1 MASNNNVLGLIF
13 ANMHDNSMEGLTQKR
28 TTGSVL
34 FGGRYRLID
43 FPLSNMVNSGI
54 NEVGVITKKNYQSLM
69 DHLGSGKEWDLIG
82 KNSGLKLFPP
92 YGNSESVL
100 YSGRLEAL
108 KGIVGYIENTSAEY
122 VVMSDCDAPMTIDYK
137 PIIKAHAEKDA
148 DITAVYTVGSLYK
161 TGTIFSMDDTGRVV
175 DVMINPEL
183 DGNCNISLNT
193 FVVKKSLL
201 VQIIK
206 EATSRG
212 LVSFERSVL
221 QDGKDQLKIYGYEFN
236 GYTSRINDINS
247 YYEANMQLLDRT
259 KRTALFTNEKPIYT
273 KIKDSCPTKFG
284 LESKVKNS
292 LIADGCIIEGTVEN
306 SIIFR
311 GVKIAK
317 GSVVKDSII
326 MQDSVIGSDCSLSCM
341 ILDKDVS
348 VSDGKILSASKTK
361 PLFISK
367 KTRV

>member
-13 ANMHDNSMEGLTQKR
+13 ANMHDDTMEGLTKIR

-92 YGNSESVL
+92 YGSNGSVL

-108 KGIVGYIENTSAEY
+108 KGIVGYIENSSAEY
-122 VVMSDCDAPMTIDYK
+122 VVMSDCDAPMNINYK
-137 PIIKAHAEKDA
+137 PIIKAHVEKDA
-148 DITAVYTVGSLYK
+148 QITAVYTVGNLYNN
-161 TGTIFSMDDTGRVV
+161 GTIFSMDDDGRVV
-175 DVMINPEL
+175 DVMINPDI
-183 DGNCNISLNT
+183 DGKCNISLNT
-193 FVVKKSLL
+193 FIVKKTLL
-201 VQIIK
+201 VQLIK

-221 QDGKDQLKIYGYEFN
+221 QDGKNQLKIYGYEFD
-236 GYTSRINDINS
+236 GYCSRINDLNS
-247 YYEANMQLLDRT
+247 YYEANMNLLVKENRD
-259 KRTALFTNEKPIYT
+259 ALFATDKPIFT

-284 LESKVKNS
+284 LGSKVKNS

-306 SIIFR
+306 SVIFR
-311 GVKIAK
+311 GVKVGKNTVIR
-317 GSVVKDSII
+317 DSIV
-326 MQDSVIGSDCSLSCM
+326 MQDSVIGNDCSLSCM
-341 ILDKDVS
+341 ILDKNIN
-348 VSDGKILSASKTK
+348 VSDGKILASAKTK
-361 PLFISK
+361 PLFIAK
-367 KTRV
+367 NTNV

>member
-1 MASNNNVLGLIF
+1 
-13 ANMHDNSMEGLTQKR
+13 MEGLTQNR
-28 TTGSVL
+28 TTGSIL

-54 NEVGVITKKNYQSLM
+54 NEVGIITKKNYQSLM
-69 DHLGSGKEWDLIG
+69 DHIGSGREWDLIG

-92 YGNSESVL
+92 YGNSDSVL

-108 KGIVGYIENTSAEY
+108 KGIIGYIENASAEY

-137 PIIKAHAEKDA
+137 TIIKAHVEKNA
-148 DITAVYTVGSLYK
+148 DITAVYTVGKLYK
-161 TGTIFSMDDTGRVV
+161 SGTIFSMDGDGRVV
-175 DVMINPEL
+175 DVMINPEV
-183 DGNCNISLNT
+183 DGDCNVSLNT

-221 QDGKDQLKIYGYEFN
+221 QDGKDQFKIYGYEFK
-236 GYTSRINDINS
+236 GYNSRINDIHS
-247 YYEANMQLLDRT
+247 YYEANLNLLDRAN
-259 KRTALFTNEKPIYT
+259 RNALFTSEKPIYT
-273 KIKDSCPTKFG
+273 KVKDSCPSKFG

-311 GVKIAK
+311 GVKVGK
-317 GSVVKDSII
+317 GSVVKDSVI
-326 MQDSVIGSDCSLSCM
+326 MQDTVIGNDCNLSCM
-341 ILDKDVS
+341 ILDKGVK
-348 VSDGKILSASKTK
+348 VSDGKILSSAKTN

-367 KTRV
+367 KTNV